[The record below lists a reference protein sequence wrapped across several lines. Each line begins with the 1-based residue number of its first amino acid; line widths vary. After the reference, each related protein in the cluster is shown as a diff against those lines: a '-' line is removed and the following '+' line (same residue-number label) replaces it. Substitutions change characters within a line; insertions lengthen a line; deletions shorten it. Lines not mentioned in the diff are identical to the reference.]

1 MPLTSRARRRAVL
14 LSATLVAISAC
25 APSDDPAGLEEIT
38 LTAGTYALVVADG
51 QTLPAMVYHRQE
63 SDDYIQTF
71 VDSSLIDIRANGS
84 YEQRVFLR
92 DVSFTTGAVVRE
104 EPILFTGA
112 WEFAGDSTFGFT
124 SVLGIRHLLA
134 RPISPGDT
142 LDAVERYRP
151 STAVI
156 LGRYGRR

>member
-1 MPLTSRARRRAVL
+1 ML
-14 LSATLVAISAC
+14 LSATLVAVSAC
-25 APSDDPAGLEEIT
+25 TPADEPAGLDEIT
-38 LTAGTYALVVADG
+38 LTAGTYALVGADG

-104 EPILFTGA
+104 ERILSTGS
-112 WEFAGDSTFGFT
+112 WEFVGDSTFGFT
-124 SVLGIRHLLA
+124 SVLGVRHLLV
-134 RPISPGDT
+134 RPMAAGDT
-142 LDAVERYRP
+142 LDTVERYRP
-151 STAVI
+151 STSAVI
-156 LGRYGRR
+156 LGLYGRR